1 MRRFRKPVVPQGT
14 REFESPPLRWL
25 EQQALPTTQLNGF
38 LVATTRLVP
47 SSVKF
52 KQTRW
57 RRRRFS
63 AGSAVSHFCFRFCE
77 SSNALTAW
85 SARSSLRR
93 SVDCSSIVSTA
104 TRSRSSVFFVSK
116 AGSSTAYE
124 HNVWNLRYINAPVV
138 RYRDA
143 NSHTASTSTG
153 DGTLEETLYATYD
166 ANFNV
171 TGLVQENQTFV
182 ERYVYTPYG
191 DRTVL
196 TGTSGSRSSTSH
208 DWQLGHRGLR
218 IDTET
223 GTYYNRARQ
232 LHAGLGAFASR
243 DPLGTQFVDGPTLYQ
258 AVRATLSHSE
268 IRRGWAR

>member
-1 MRRFRKPVVPQGT
+1 
-14 REFESPPLRWL
+14 L

-153 DGTLEETLYATYD
+153 DGTLEETLYVTYEPTSTSQVWCRKP
-166 ANFNV
+166 NV
-171 TGLVQENQTFV
+171 RGAIRLHAVWRPDSADGYF
-182 ERYVYTPYG
+182 
-191 DRTVL
+191 
-196 TGTSGSRSSTSH
+196 GSRSSTSH